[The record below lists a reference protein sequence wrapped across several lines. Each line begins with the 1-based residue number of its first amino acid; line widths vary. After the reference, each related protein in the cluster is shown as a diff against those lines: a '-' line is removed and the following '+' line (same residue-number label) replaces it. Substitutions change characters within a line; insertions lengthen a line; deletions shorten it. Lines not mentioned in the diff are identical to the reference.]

1 MYSKFAY
8 SVHILEEIHSEQLRY
23 SGTFQKQQQPDTETK
38 EFNQI
43 CLKIWQMWEEGVEH
57 TKD

>member
-43 CLKIWQMWEEGVEH
+43 CLKI
-57 TKD
+57 